1 MESKSGESG
10 LDELLRLSR
19 QITRIDQEQTRAARE
34 QAERGRAVKELQ
46 QNLIELKASVAL
58 EQLKSIASPEV
69 IREVSSLKNTQ
80 NTGSLRKLILDLSGE
95 LETWAGKSS
104 RTNVDTASAER
115 SAKTLAILIELL
127 FSIE

>member
-19 QITRIDQEQTRAARE
+19 QITRIDKEQTRAARE

-69 IREVSSLKNTQ
+69 IREISSLKNTQ
-80 NTGSLRKLILDLSGE
+80 NTGNLRKLILDLSGE
-95 LETWAGKSS
+95 LETWASKSF

>member
-19 QITRIDQEQTRAARE
+19 QITRIDQEQTRAAQR

-58 EQLKSIASPEV
+58 EQLKPIASPEV
-69 IREVSSLKNTQ
+69 IKEVSSLKNTQ

-95 LETWAGKSS
+95 LETWASKSS

>member
-19 QITRIDQEQTRAARE
+19 QITRIDKEQTRAARE

-95 LETWAGKSS
+95 LETWASKSS

>member
-80 NTGSLRKLILDLSGE
+80 NTGNLRKLILDLSGE
-95 LETWAGKSS
+95 LETWAGKPS
-104 RTNVDTASAER
+104 RTNVDTASAEC

>member
-58 EQLKSIASPEV
+58 EQLKPIASSEI

-95 LETWAGKSS
+95 LEMWASKSP

>member
-58 EQLKSIASPEV
+58 EQLKPIASPEV

-95 LETWAGKSS
+95 LETWASKSS